1 VVLVEVEMVEV
12 SDLLVKL
19 ELLILV
25 AVVVELET
33 QLDLLELLEEVE

>member
-1 VVLVEVEMVEV
+1 MVLVEVEMVEV

-25 AVVVELET
+25 AVAVELET